1 MLGFRLFK
9 RFFGQASS
17 PRRKNLNKLSIVLGE
32 QIGLR
37 VINFF
42 TFAFVVRYVQPAEL
56 GILGLAWTFIYFVET
71 LSGNGL
77 VSAFIQYER
86 INAVRKATFFW
97 LCQFSGVFS
106 ALLVLILGV
115 VAESVFGR
123 AGITS
128 ICGCLGC
135 LIIFRMSGLAHRSMV
150 LREQRQ
156 GVLASR
162 ALISNVLSSGLG
174 VYLALSGFGIWALL
188 WKNVLQA
195 FLHSAFIIMFN
206 PWKPVRA
213 LDCSFT
219 AHLFQF
225 SLPLVGSQMVRMGI
239 FSVEQVGVG
248 SVLGLKML
256 GSLEVARRL
265 PDIALQVGQGL
276 IERFL
281 FPLNAEKVRRGERLS
296 SLYRRFSIFSLV
308 VASMALS
315 IIYPF
320 SSHIVIGLF
329 GSQWADLGFVF
340 FLSCVVTT
348 LSIYKGF
355 IQSFLVSLGRSRAAV
370 VDVYYM
376 LGALPLF
383 FFVLRWGLDEALMIT
398 IITHLTAC
406 IHLHCSSIKSMQSVD
421 AVIE

>member
-1 MLGFRLFK
+1 M
-9 RFFGQASS
+9 
-17 PRRKNLNKLSIVLGE
+17 
-32 QIGLR
+32 
-37 VINFF
+37 
-42 TFAFVVRYVQPAEL
+42 
-56 GILGLAWTFIYFVET
+56 GLAWTFIYFVET

-97 LCQFSGVFS
+97 LCQFSGVIS

-225 SLPLVGSQMVRMGI
+225 SLPLVGAQLVRMGI
-239 FSVEQVGVG
+239 FSAE
-248 SVLGLKML
+248 
-256 GSLEVARRL
+256 
-265 PDIALQVGQGL
+265 QVGQGL